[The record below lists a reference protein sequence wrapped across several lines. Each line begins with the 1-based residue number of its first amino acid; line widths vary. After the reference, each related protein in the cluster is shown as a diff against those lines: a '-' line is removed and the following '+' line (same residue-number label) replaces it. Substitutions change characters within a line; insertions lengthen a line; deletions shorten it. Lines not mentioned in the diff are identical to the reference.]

1 MLWPRRVDRSDRRQR
16 SRNEKKSTKI
26 EMPAKAGKIVQMCE
40 GRRSVAVSSSS
51 AINSDGL
58 SVVELTD

>member
-1 MLWPRRVDRSDRRQR
+1 VQR
-16 SRNEKKSTKI
+16 KKSTKI

-40 GRRSVAVSSSS
+40 RRRSVAVSSSSSSS

-58 SVVELTD
+58 SVVESTD